1 MPTVETLVV
10 GAGQAGLA
18 LSRHLTDL
26 GREHVLLERGRVAER
41 WRSERWDSFRLLS
54 PHRYNE
60 LPGLPYEGTDPE
72 GFLAGPDVVEHF
84 DAYARS
90 FAAPVRAGVAVRRV
104 EPAPGGWRVRTAG
117 GGSWL
122 ARDVV
127 VATGHYDRP
136 HVPEVAERLPWRVEQ
151 VHTSA
156 YRRPEQLP
164 PGAALVVG
172 SGPSGQQV
180 ALELARAGRR
190 VHLAVSRHRPLPRR
204 YRGRDAYVWMDLLGM
219 LDRTVDTL
227 PGGRAPRAPGV
238 ILAGGTEDLNLRVLA
253 EAGVAMHGRLAGLVD
268 GRAHFAGDLA
278 ERLAEADAH
287 DVRFRA
293 SVDLH
298 VGVYGG
304 GQGEAVP
311 GPCRPE
317 RWAEESARS
326 LDLRREGVTSV
337 VWATGFRR
345 DFSWLRAPVLDARG
359 DLLHHRGVTPAPG
372 LSVLGLRWQWKRKS
386 NFIGGVGEDAAHL
399 AQVIDD
405 RARGRDRDCGPALEP
420 VA

>member
-41 WRSERWDSFRLLS
+41 WRSERWDSFSLLS
-54 PHRYNE
+54 PNRYNE
-60 LPGLPYEGTDPE
+60 LPGLSYEGGDPE
-72 GFLAGPDVVEHF
+72 GFLAGPEVVEHF

-90 FAAPVRAGVAVRRV
+90 FAAPVRTGVAVRRV
-104 EPAPGGWRVRTAG
+104 EPAPAGWRVRTAG
-117 GGSWL
+117 GGSWD

-136 HVPEVAERLPWRVEQ
+136 YLPAVGERLPWRLEQ
-151 VHTSA
+151 LHTSA
-156 YRRPEQLP
+156 YRRPSQLP
-164 PGAALVVG
+164 GGAVLVVG
-172 SGPSGQQV
+172 SGPSGQQI

-204 YRGRDAYVWMDLLGM
+204 YRGRDAYAWMDLLGM
-219 LDRTVDTL
+219 LDRTVDSL
-227 PGGRAPRAPGV
+227 PTGRAPHAPGV

-253 EAGVAMHGRLAGLVD
+253 EAGVVMHGRLADVAD

-278 ERLAEADAH
+278 ERLGEADAH
-287 DVRFRA
+287 EVRFR
-293 SVDLH
+293 SLVDLH

-304 GQGEAVP
+304 GRGEAVP
-311 GPCRPE
+311 APCGPEPWTE
-317 RWAEESARS
+317 ADPRS

-345 DFSWLRAPVLDARG
+345 DFSWLRAPVLDPTG
-359 DLLHHRGVTPAPG
+359 DLMHHRGVTPAPG

-386 NFIGGVGEDAAHL
+386 NFIGGVGEDAAYL
-399 AQVIDD
+399 AQVIDA
-405 RARGRDRDCGPALEP
+405 RARGRDCGPALEP
-420 VA
+420 VG